1 MTLSLLLRVVQ
12 DSTAY
17 VARPSGPPDTVS
29 YMWAGYL
36 VALVCF
42 GGYIVMLARRITRTQ
57 AALDASALDASA
69 LDASSRAGGSTSR

>member
-29 YMWAGYL
+29 YMWAGYA

-42 GGYIVMLARRITRTQ
+42 GGYIVMLARRIARTQ
-57 AALDASALDASA
+57 AALDASA

>member
-1 MTLSLLLRVVQ
+1 MTLSLLLRVAQ
-12 DSTAY
+12 DTTAY

-42 GGYIVMLARRITRTQ
+42 GGYIVMLAQRIARTQ
-57 AALDASALDASA
+57 AALDASALDAS
-69 LDASSRAGGSTSR
+69 SRAGDSASR

>member
-1 MTLSLLLRVVQ
+1 MTLALMLRAVQ

-29 YMWAGYL
+29 YMWAGYA

-42 GGYIVMLARRITRTQ
+42 GGYIVMLARRIARTQ
-57 AALDASALDASA
+57 AMLDAASRERGPSA
-69 LDASSRAGGSTSR
+69 R